1 MQYLILL
8 SILLLAWMVSISS
21 YRFFLMDRKPTLIMN
36 SMFDIFPPNLPYP
49 HRKIEREDRG
59 LPSEIKQDLY
69 NSISTG
75 MSYNEVR
82 AIVGWDGILI
92 YENDINTAQG
102 QIREK
107 VYQWNHEDI
116 YDTQGTSQNP
126 DNANLYWSVTLQ
138 FQNDILIKKSSSN
151 LQP

>member
-8 SILLLAWMVSISS
+8 SILLLAWIVSVSS
-21 YRFFLMDRKPTLIMN
+21 HRIFLMERKPTLVMN
-36 SMFDIFPPNLPYP
+36 SMFDIFPPSFPHP
-49 HRKIEREDRG
+49 HRKIYREDRG

-75 MSYNEVR
+75 MSYDEVR

-102 QIREK
+102 RIREK
-107 VYQWNHEDI
+107 VYQWNYEDI
-116 YDTQGTSQNP
+116 YDSQGTSQTP
-126 DNANLYWSVTLQ
+126 DNLNLYWSVTLQ
-138 FQNDILIKKSSSN
+138 FQNDILIKKSSFN
-151 LQP
+151 LQR